1 MGKSSEVNLQAD
13 CLVKSLVQ
21 DSERPAN
28 EGGLP
33 KGGSPL
39 RMSGESCGVKF
50 DWVLKQGLMAFAAY
64 QFRTAIELVFERAI
78 GAVAVWADNML
89 CHFCAH

>member
-13 CLVKSLVQ
+13 CLVKALVQ

-39 RMSGESCGVKF
+39 RMCGESCGSLGTRLVLLQCGQTTC
-50 DWVLKQGLMAFAAY
+50 WVIFVL
-64 QFRTAIELVFERAI
+64 T
-78 GAVAVWADNML
+78 
-89 CHFCAH
+89 